1 MVCVVWEKKGR
12 RERGRGREKGKRRR
26 KRGRKEGGVWGEGR
40 EEREKEEFR

>member
-1 MVCVVWEKKGR
+1 MSKHKLR
-12 RERGRGREKGKRRR
+12 TPPKFKKRRR